1 MPGSIEITP
10 IGSGGGR
17 LNIVIKNE
25 DGSKTTIKV
34 RPNKTEVT
42 TTDSEGNTSSGTV
55 DVGSGPGGGST
66 ESDNDDK

>member
-17 LNIVIKNE
+17 MNIVIKND

-42 TTDSEGNTSSGTV
+42 TTDTDGNTSTGTV
-55 DVGSGPGGGST
+55 DVGSGPGGG
-66 ESDNDDK
+66 ENK